1 MSARPFQYLRGA
13 IHLPELA
20 LWLDAHEA
28 RGEGERVFVSHAH
41 SDHIAAHRETILSEG
56 TARLMQARL
65 GGKRVEHVLQF
76 REARRFEGPGAPFQI
91 TLLPAG
97 HILGSAMSF
106 IEWQGGTLL
115 YTGDFKLRQGLA
127 SEICDA
133 SLARDCD
140 LLVMETT
147 FGRPH
152 YQFPPVAEVMR
163 DIARFCKQTLDDG
176 ATAVLLGYSLG
187 RSQELLRGFA
197 GTGLP
202 VVVHDAAHKL
212 TKVFAGLGWEFPP
225 YESMERADLS
235 GKVVLCPPNAM
246 KSALGRIS
254 GAVRVAVITGW
265 AMDGSC
271 RFRHRADAA
280 FALSDHADF
289 PELVEFVRQVEP
301 KKIFT
306 VHGFAADF
314 AQTLRE
320 LGFDAQALSET
331 DQLQLPLW
339 GAPVR
344 AVNGSSR

>member
-1 MSARPFQYLRGA
+1 MSARPFQYVRGA

-20 LWLDAHEA
+20 LWLDAHDA

-41 SDHIAAHRETILSEG
+41 SDHTAPHRETILSEG

-65 GGKRVEHVLQF
+65 GGKRVEHVLPF
-76 REARRFEGPGAPFQI
+76 REPRRFEGPGEPFQI

-106 IEWQGGTLL
+106 LEWRGGSLL
-115 YTGDFKLRQGLA
+115 YTGDFKLREGFA
-127 SEICDA
+127 SETCDA
-133 SLARDCD
+133 EPARGCD

-152 YQFPPVAEVMR
+152 YQFPPVVDVMR
-163 DIARFCKQTLDDG
+163 DIVRFCEQALADG

-187 RSQELLRGFA
+187 RSQELLRGLA

-202 VVVHDAAHKL
+202 LVVHAAAHKL
-212 TKVFAGLGWEFPP
+212 TKVFAELGWEFPP

-235 GKVVLCPPNAM
+235 GKVVLCPPNAT
-246 KSALGRIS
+246 KPLPGRIS
-254 GAVRVAVITGW
+254 GAVRTAVITGW
-265 AMDGSC
+265 AMDRSC

-289 PELVEFVRQVEP
+289 PELVEFVRQVQP

-314 AQTLRE
+314 AQSLRE
-320 LGFDAQALSET
+320 LGFDAQALSEN

-339 GAPVR
+339 EAPAQR
-344 AVNGSSR
+344 LLASDS

>member
-1 MSARPFQYLRGA
+1 MPARPFNYVHGA

-28 RGEGERVFVSHAH
+28 RAAGERVFVSHAH
-41 SDHIAAHRETILSEG
+41 SDHTAAHRETILSKG

-65 GGKRVEHVLQF
+65 GGKRVEHVLPF
-76 REARRFEGPGAPFQI
+76 REPHRFEGPGEPFQI

-106 IEWQGGTLL
+106 IEWQSGSLL
-115 YTGDFKLRQGLA
+115 YTGDFKLRQGFA
-127 SEICDA
+127 SETCDA
-133 SLARDCD
+133 SAARACD
-140 LLVMETT
+140 MLVMETT

-152 YQFPPVAEVMR
+152 YQFPPAADVMR
-163 DIARFCKQTLDDG
+163 DIVRFCEQALDGG

-187 RSQELLRGFA
+187 RCQELLRGLA

-202 VVVHDAAHKL
+202 LVVHDAAHKL
-212 TKVFAGLGWEFPP
+212 TKVFTELGWEFPLH
-225 YESMERADLS
+225 ESMDRADLS
-235 GKVVLCPPNAM
+235 GKVVLCPPNAT
-246 KSALGRIS
+246 KPVLARIA
-254 GAVRVAVITGW
+254 GAVRMAVITGW
-265 AMDGSC
+265 AVDNSC

-289 PELVEFVRQVEP
+289 PELIEFVRQIEP

-320 LGFDAQALSET
+320 LGFDAHALSEN
-331 DQLQLPLW
+331 DQLQFPFW
-339 GAPVR
+339 SSAPAWAQPGA
-344 AVNGSSR
+344 G